1 MAPRGRRT
9 PASPP
14 PPVLAHPPSSQ
25 STTSGSSSLSP
36 VKSAPSLSENSTNHD
51 AEGDGDTQPE
61 GSSSTLPGGQVDE
74 DGDGDGDCPS
84 EIIFRYPASALDFN
98 DLTEREQAFKIARFV
113 RCTFNGCDCG
123 GLEPPERNEVVLV
136 PREEV
141 NGGVEMDGVR
151 EWITEE
157 GWWRACGRCR
167 HGWEEREGHVFPTE
181 LIDAERRRRGKVIGR
196 IEELLQVSRGAVA
209 MGALVDMKPRTM
221 TY

>member
-36 VKSAPSLSENSTNHD
+36 VKSAQSLSENSTNHD
-51 AEGDGDTQPE
+51 VEGDGDTQPE

-74 DGDGDGDCPS
+74 DGDGDGDGDRDGDCPS

-196 IEELLQVSRGAVA
+196 IEELLQVSKRCSGHGSA
-209 MGALVDMKPRTM
+209 R
-221 TY
+221 